1 MRAFLAIMVILL
13 ILLLIFA
20 VQNPGS
26 TEVTFL
32 TFSSTVSL
40 LLIILVSTL
49 VGLLLGFAVMLPGN
63 LRRSSRVRKLESEAG
78 NLRSQSADMLTA
90 MAKGRS
96 EPGKEPGDLSPADDE
111 PAHKA

>member
-40 LLIILVSTL
+40 LLIILVSAV
-49 VGLLLGFAVMLPGN
+49 VGLLLGLAVMLPGN
-63 LRRSSRVRKLESEAG
+63 LRRSSRLRKLESETG
-78 NLRSQSADMLTA
+78 MLRSQSADMA
-90 MAKGRS
+90 AAVANSRS
-96 EPGKEPGDLSPADDE
+96 EPAELSPTGDE
-111 PAHKA
+111 PAQKT

>member
-1 MRAFLAIMVILL
+1 MRVFLAIMVVLL

-32 TFSSTVSL
+32 TFSSTASL
-40 LLIILVSTL
+40 LLIILVSTV
-49 VGLLLGFAVMLPGN
+49 VGLLLGLAVMLPGN

-78 NLRSQSADMLTA
+78 MLRSQSVDMAAA
-90 MAKGRS
+90 MAKGRA
-96 EPGKEPGDLSPADDE
+96 EPGDPASTSADST
-111 PAHKA
+111 KQS

>member
-1 MRAFLAIMVILL
+1 MRVFLAIMVILL
-13 ILLLIFA
+13 IVLLIFA

-40 LLIILVSTL
+40 LLIILVSTV
-49 VGLLLGFAVMLPGN
+49 VGLLLGLAVMLPGN
-63 LRRSSRVRKLESEAG
+63 LRRSSRLRKLESEAVK
-78 NLRSQSADMLTA
+78 LRSQSVDVAAA

-96 EPGKEPGDLSPADDE
+96 EPGDPGSKDDD
-111 PAHKA
+111 AAGGA